1 MKKILYLSPYPL
13 DLGGTTSIIFKI
25 YTKIVKRDVQIHFAV
40 FSNKKSIRDSD
51 IYALGGKIHYI
62 GYFSILRQPIQR
74 LWTVY
79 KCVKNGNYDTVL
91 MGTHYPHYS
100 VCLLIAKF
108 AGAKTLGLRS
118 TNADTDNWFL
128 KILNKYDRFLARIS
142 SNVRFA
148 PSELAA
154 DYLFGDNSLRKYNV
168 HLLKNGIDTALFS
181 YSKERRC
188 RIRRELCLENR
199 FVIGHL
205 GRLEEQKNHKFLLE
219 VFSEIVKIRTDAIL
233 VLVGKGDLQDSI
245 ADYAKDLEIGEKIVF
260 TGIRK
265 DVPDCLMSMDVMVFP
280 SFFEGMP
287 NAVIEAQATGLPCL
301 VSDTVTKECMVT
313 DIVEFLS
320 LQQNPKVWAEK
331 ALQMTKYQ
339 VDRKIYAKKMQL
351 AGYDIADVA
360 DEFLRYMF
368 PQEKF

>member
-1 MKKILYLSPYPL
+1 MKNILYLSQYPL
-13 DLGGTTSIIFKI
+13 DFGGAESIILKI
-25 YTKIVKRDVQIHFAV
+25 YAKCVEKNIQFHFAV
-40 FSNKKSIRDSD
+40 FSNKKSIRDAD
-51 IYALGGKIHYI
+51 IYSRGGKIYYLGYI
-62 GYFSILRQPIQR
+62 SILRHPLRR
-74 LWTVY
+74 LWSIY
-79 KCVKNGNYDTVL
+79 KFVKKRKYSTVL
-91 MGTHYPHYS
+91 MGTQFPHYS
-100 VCLLIAKF
+100 LCLLAARF
-108 AGAKTLGLRS
+108 AGAKILALRS
-118 TNADTDNWFL
+118 TNADHSSLFF
-128 KILNKYDRFLARIS
+128 KILNKYDKFLARLS

-181 YSKERRC
+181 YSEARRC
-188 RIRRELCLENR
+188 KIRRELCLENR
-199 FVIGHL
+199 LVIGHV

-219 VFSEIVKIRTDAIL
+219 IFLEIAKIRDDAVL
-233 VLVGKGDLQDSI
+233 VMVGKGDLKDSI
-245 ADYAKDLEIGEKIVF
+245 ADYAKKLGIKEKIFF

-301 VSDTVTKECMVT
+301 VSNTITKECKVT

-320 LQQNPKVWAEK
+320 LKQNTKVWAEK
-331 ALQMTKYQ
+331 ALQMAKCQ
-339 VDRKIYAKKMQL
+339 VDRKMYVEKMRL

-368 PQEKF
+368 P